1 MKLAQIRKEKGISVP
16 KLVEMTGISRRTI
29 QDIEKR
35 GDCLVSNAIRIADA
49 LGVTLDELCREG
61 MENNDIDSETET

>member
-1 MKLAQIRKEKGISVP
+1 MKLKEIRTEKKISVP

-35 GDCLVSNAIRIADA
+35 GDCLVSNAKKLAQA
-49 LGVTLDELCREG
+49 LEVSLDELCADE
-61 MENNDIDSETET
+61 